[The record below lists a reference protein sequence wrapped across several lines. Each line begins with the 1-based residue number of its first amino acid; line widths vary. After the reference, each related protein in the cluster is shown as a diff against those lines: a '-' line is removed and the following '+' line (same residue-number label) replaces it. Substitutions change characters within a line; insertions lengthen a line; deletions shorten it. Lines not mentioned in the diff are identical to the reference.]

1 LRHLL
6 LFILSSICLS
16 IVIAAIQK
24 PKRIFEFPFLFTF
37 GIILFI
43 LPTAWYIVNR
53 TGLISDFVFS
63 LMIFNVLICYLAGL
77 FGYYFI
83 IADNSEVK
91 KPQWTLDLDLSFK
104 VVLPIVVVS
113 SLSYLYLVNLDIE
126 GEWRGLPVYL
136 LYVGRF
142 IWPVIIVILVS
153 LLIKPNKWKLI
164 VLGISLIHPMYAM
177 LFLGRRYEFGIVL
190 ISCATAYHL
199 VTGWKPRRILIPTVL
214 IVAIILF
221 TILPVVREETKK
233 GNFREV
239 LEVELFHTLDLYFSG
254 VKTNEFIEACYDL
267 EGLYYSGEAGYG
279 AGIWNGIIIQFIP
292 GSIIGQERKAEFLL
306 PTINM
311 AEIRKEYSS
320 SSEHFFYLAP
330 LGFNSL
336 FLEFRFFG
344 FLFYF
349 VVGVLF
355 KLMIVHVRR
364 YSHPFHMIM
373 YSIFVISCMNIT
385 FGYLGYMITSTF
397 PFIFVLILVKLFSSV
412 SGFRMSN
419 KKVVYLTEEQFD
431 QIYQNEEQ
439 STITT

>member
-1 LRHLL
+1 MRYFLL
-6 LFILSSICLS
+6 ILLTSFCLS
-16 IVIAAIQK
+16 VVLAAIQK

-37 GIILFI
+37 GVILFI
-43 LPTAWYIVNR
+43 LPTAWYVVNR
-53 TGLISDFVFS
+53 TGLIPDFIFS
-63 LMIFNVLICYLAGL
+63 LMIFNVLLCYLAGL

-83 IADNSEVK
+83 ISDNSDAK
-91 KPQWTLDLDLSFK
+91 KPRWTLDLDKSFTL
-104 VVLPIVVVS
+104 VLPIVVAS
-113 SLSYLYLVNLDIE
+113 SLSYLYLVSLDVE

-142 IWPVIIVILVS
+142 IWPVIIVIIVS
-153 LLIKPNKWKLI
+153 YLIKPNKWKLI
-164 VLGISLIHPMYAM
+164 VLGISLIHPIYAM
-177 LFLGRRYEFGIVL
+177 LFLGRRYEFGIIF

-199 VTGWKPRRILIPTVL
+199 VTGWTPRRILVPAVL
-214 IVAIILF
+214 VIAIIMF
-221 TILPVVREETKK
+221 TILPVIREETKK
-233 GNFREV
+233 GNFREI

-267 EGLYYSGEAGYG
+267 EGLYYSGQAGYG
-279 AGIWNGIIIQFIP
+279 AGIWNGIITQYVP

-306 PTINM
+306 PTPNM

-320 SSEHFFYLAP
+320 SSDHYFYLAP

-349 VVGVLF
+349 LVGILF
-355 KLMIVHVRR
+355 KLMIIHVRR
-364 YSHPFHMIM
+364 YSHPFHMMM

-397 PFIFVLILVKLFSSV
+397 PFIFVLILIKLMSSV
-412 SGFRMSN
+412 SGFKTSN
-419 KKVVYLTEEQFD
+419 KKVVYLTQEQFD
-431 QIYQNEEQ
+431 QIYQNKEK
-439 STITT
+439 STLPT